1 MSEESLADTL
11 TLMNTPA
18 ARRVDS
24 LVAAEEMALEA
35 THAIKNPLATMVL
48 AVGRIERRIS
58 TDGAPNGMA
67 TALKHL
73 KEAASRLSVA
83 MEHYGEASSWVHLE
97 MREVDLAEALEATAR
112 VAGHT
117 TGAEVRVEIRGEL
130 PRVRLDLDYM
140 RRALLGL
147 IWQAVGDGPAGARVD
162 VSAEHDPGAGGSIV
176 IRIGS
181 GDPAAND
188 ERLLRPF
195 KHVTPERFDLGLARR
210 IVELHRGSLRLA
222 ESGGRIVA
230 RVTLPS
236 AVAGRST
243 PEGRTWR
250 PDGRRIASWSSR
262 TTTPC
267 ARS

>member
-1 MSEESLADTL
+1 VSEESLADTL

-48 AVGRIERRIS
+48 AVGRIERSIA
-58 TDGAPNGMA
+58 TDGAPNGMV
-67 TALKHL
+67 TAVKHL
-73 KEAASRLSVA
+73 KEAVSKLSVA
-83 MEHYGEASSWVHLE
+83 MERYGDASSWLHLE
-97 MREVDLAEALEATAR
+97 PHEIDLDTVLTTVAR
-112 VAGHT
+112 VARHT
-117 TGAEVRVEIRGEL
+117 TGADIRVEIHGEL

-147 IWQAVGDGPAGARVD
+147 IWQAVGEGPAGARVD
-162 VSAEHDPGAGGSIV
+162 VSAEHDPAAGGSVV

-181 GDPAAND
+181 GDAAASD

-195 KHVTPERFDLGLARR
+195 KHVAPERFDLGLARR

-222 ESGGRIVA
+222 ESGGRIA
-230 RVTLPS
+230 ACVTLPS
-236 AVAGRST
+236 AATARAA
-243 PEGRTWR
+243 PEGRT
-250 PDGRRIASWSSR
+250 
-262 TTTPC
+262 
-267 ARS
+267 